1 MLSLGP
7 HQTLQISMKKDA
19 HSELKNLTKK
29 LLQAFIIKKVN
40 FLFLK
45 RAFIKQK
52 QKIISVLMH
61 LDMKTRKCIQFI
73 YQEKNIKT
81 IWNMAVTKK
90 KIDHKAISHTMFTL
104 KSRFKVDLN
113 ISLKELKNNL

>member
-29 LLQAFIIKKVN
+29 LLEAFIIRKVN

-52 QKIISVLMH
+52 QKIISVLMY

-73 YQEKNIKT
+73 YQEKNIKPYG
-81 IWNMAVTKK
+81 IWVLQKK
-90 KIDHKAISHTMFTL
+90 
-104 KSRFKVDLN
+104 R
-113 ISLKELKNNL
+113 